1 MCRLVAY
8 AGPSL
13 PVRAPLFEGVHSLYR
28 QSWEPRELRSGSVN
42 ADGWGA
48 AWWTGSRREPLRIA
62 RAEPI
67 WYDPEVESLLSG
79 VRGEVI
85 QATLR
90 NATPGL
96 PVDRAG
102 LLPLVRD
109 DWSFS
114 LNGWI
119 PEFRA
124 KHMRALRA
132 PLTDERYAR
141 LEGASDAETM
151 FLRLLD
157 ALDAGSAPV
166 PAMRALVAEI
176 DGRVAGAAESALT
189 LVLAS
194 ADGVYT
200 LHTSAGGSIHNSL
213 YLATRVPWAVG
224 GSMLASEPLDPHVE
238 WTAVPP
244 GNAVVQHRDGRVEL
258 SR

>member
-13 PVRAPLFEGVHSLYR
+13 PIRAPLFEGAHSLYR

-48 AWWTGSRREPLRIA
+48 AWWQGSARAPLRIV
-62 RAEPI
+62 RAEPV
-67 WYDPEVESLLSG
+67 WYDPELESLLSG

-96 PVDRAG
+96 PIDRAG

-109 DWSFS
+109 GWSFS

-119 PEFRA
+119 PDFRA
-124 KHMRALRA
+124 SHMRALRG
-132 PLTDERYAR
+132 PLSDERYAE
-141 LEGASDAETM
+141 LQGASDAETM

-157 ALDAGSAPV
+157 ALDAGAAPV
-166 PAMRALVAEI
+166 PAMRALVEEI
-176 DGRVAGAAESALT
+176 DDRVAGSAESALT
-189 LVLAS
+189 LVLAN
-194 ADGVYT
+194 ADGVRT
-200 LHTSAGGSIHNSL
+200 LHTSIGGSVHNSL
-213 YLATRVPWAVG
+213 YLATDVPWAVG
-224 GSMLASEPLDPHVE
+224 GSVLASEAVDPSVV

-244 GNAVVQHRDGRVEL
+244 ESAVVQHRDGRVEV